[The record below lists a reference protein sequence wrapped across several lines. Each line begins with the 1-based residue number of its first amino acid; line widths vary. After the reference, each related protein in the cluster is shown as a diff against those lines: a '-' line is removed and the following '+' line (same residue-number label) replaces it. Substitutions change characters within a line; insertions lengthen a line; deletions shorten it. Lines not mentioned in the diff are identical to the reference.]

1 MPQPDGPSRK
11 KSSPELI
18 CRSMAS
24 TASVLSYLFV
34 KPVNE
39 IAVIGQDNNRVI
51 KRRGIDERAIFY
63 RGQVPVQCTMIA
75 MMDPQSE
82 LDRLRKYKTRRVRET
97 SINETVQSLRKGLRK
112 GNKTSSSLIEAWDAA
127 VPSHIANQ
135 ATMVSMRN
143 GVLEVLTDGSS
154 VAYQLNR
161 LVRSGLLR
169 ELQKATKGTLRKI
182 RVRSV

>member
-1 MPQPDGPSRK
+1 
-11 KSSPELI
+11 
-18 CRSMAS
+18 
-24 TASVLSYLFV
+24 
-34 KPVNE
+34 
-39 IAVIGQDNNRVI
+39 
-51 KRRGIDERAIFY
+51 
-63 RGQVPVQCTMIA
+63 MIA